1 MLSPD
6 QVNRLRKALAEERD
20 RLQRGLENLDPSEV
34 ITDEEIVGNHPAE
47 DASEVFNQEANLSL
61 RQNQQRT
68 LDEVIHALQRM
79 DRGTYGV
86 CERCGMAIDFARLKA
101 SPAARFCMKDQRLF
115 ESEI

>member
-6 QVNRLRKALAEERD
+6 QIDRLRDQLVEQRDGLQHELAVM
-20 RLQRGLENLDPSEV
+20 DPDGVS
-34 ITDEEIVGNHPAE
+34 TDEGIVGNHLAE

-61 RQNQQRT
+61 RQNQERS

-79 DRGTYGV
+79 ERGTYGV
-86 CERCGMAIDFARLKA
+86 CERCGREIDYARLKA
-101 SPAARFCMKDQRLF
+101 SPAVRFCMHDQRLI